1 MKCTCRKYK
10 VVLKGIPSKEVELF
24 STYSSKGV
32 LRKVALLRLE
42 THPLLF
48 IRTVR
53 GQSYTTQPYKTWRRY
68 HDDGD
73 RK

>member
-1 MKCTCRKYK
+1 MICTCKKYK
-10 VVLKGIPSKEVELF
+10 AVLKGIPSKEVELF

-53 GQSYTTQPYKTWRRY
+53 GQSSTIQPYKIWRMY
-68 HDDGD
+68 NGD